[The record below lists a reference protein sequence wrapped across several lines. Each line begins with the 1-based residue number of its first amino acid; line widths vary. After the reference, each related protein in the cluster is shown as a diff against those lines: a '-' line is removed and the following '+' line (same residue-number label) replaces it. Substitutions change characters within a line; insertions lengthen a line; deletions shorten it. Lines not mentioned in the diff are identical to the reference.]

1 MVRSKAAVHKD
12 LARGGWGGKWF
23 KKAKNLFKKHAK
35 KHIAKAKKLGKQ
47 ALKHGKTMAVSAG
60 KELLNQAKEE
70 AKNALKETAE
80 EALTALHGHVKS
92 TVCGAIGAGFFGQH
106 KAQLRRLVHKEFDG
120 VHKKAV
126 AHARTGKNGAGLDTH
141 VNKATKRVEAGVER
155 IKNSAKAKIRAVAGC
170 DDEEGSGLRVR
181 GAGLRVRGAGV
192 RRKKKGGSFLSGVAG
207 KMGIAKSQLA
217 GLPKQQRAMAR
228 KVLSQYGIKL

>member
-60 KELLNQAKEE
+60 KNV
-70 AKNALKETAE
+70 LKETAE

-120 VHKKAV
+120 VHK
-126 AHARTGKNGAGLDTH
+126 
-141 VNKATKRVEAGVER
+141 VER
-155 IKNSAKAKIRAVAGC
+155 
-170 DDEEGSGLRVR
+170 LTT
-181 GAGLRVRGAGV
+181 
-192 RRKKKGGSFLSGVAG
+192 
-207 KMGIAKSQLA
+207 M
-217 GLPKQQRAMAR
+217 
-228 KVLSQYGIKL
+228 

>member
-23 KKAKNLFKKHAK
+23 KKAKNTFKKHAK

-47 ALKHGKTMAVSAG
+47 ALKHGKKMAISAG

-70 AKNALKETAE
+70 AKNVLKETAE

-92 TVCGAIGAGFFGQH
+92 TVCGAIGAGFFHQH

-170 DDEEGSGLRVR
+170 DDE

-192 RRKKKGGSFLSGVAG
+192 RVRGAGVRKKKKGGSFLGS
-207 KMGIAKSQLA
+207 MAKKQVSA
-217 GLPKQQRAMAR
+217 ARAISGLPKPQRAMAR
-228 KVLSQYGIKL
+228 KMLSQYGIKL

>member
-35 KHIAKAKKLGKQ
+35 KHIAKAKKYGKQ
-47 ALKHGKTMAVSAG
+47 ALKHGKKMAVSAG

-80 EALTALHGHVKS
+80 EAMTALHGHVKS
-92 TVCGAIGAGFFGQH
+92 TVCGAIGAGFFSQH
-106 KAQLRRLVHKEFDG
+106 KTQLRRLVHKEFDG
-120 VHKKAV
+120 VHKKAL
-126 AHARTGKNGAGLDTH
+126 AHARTGKNGAGLDSH

-155 IKNSAKAKIRAVAGC
+155 IKNNAKAKIRAVAGC
-170 DDEEGSGLRVR
+170 DDEGAGLRVR

-192 RRKKKGGSFLSGVAG
+192 RRKKKGGSFLSGRAG
-207 KMGIAKSQLA
+207 KIGTAKSQLA
-217 GLPKQQRAMAR
+217 GLPKPQRAMAR
-228 KVLSQYGIKL
+228 KMLSQYGIKL